1 MEIELRRLTPELA
14 EDYVYFFDTTPHD
27 DQVDEHK
34 CYCICWCSADAEGKD
49 FSTREQRRAYA
60 LQYVASGVLQGYLAY
75 QGNKIV
81 GWCNANTKADCL
93 KCASWRRFMA
103 HVPLDDLEQ
112 GVKVKSVFCFVIA
125 PEMRR
130 QGIAALLLEHVCREA
145 AQEGFDVVE
154 AYPWKQWDFGGYYEM
169 YKNSGFT
176 VVQETESGYVMRR
189 QLKHPSQNGRV

>member
-1 MEIELRRLTPELA
+1 MRNYLKGGGKASSHVTVSYTHL
-14 EDYVYFFDTTPHD
+14 DVYKR
-27 DQVDEHK
+27 Q
-34 CYCICWCSADAEGKD
+34 
-49 FSTREQRRAYA
+49 
-60 LQYVASGVLQGYLAY
+60 
-75 QGNKIV
+75 
-81 GWCNANTKADCL
+81 
-93 KCASWRRFMA
+93 
-103 HVPLDDLEQ
+103 PLDDLEQ